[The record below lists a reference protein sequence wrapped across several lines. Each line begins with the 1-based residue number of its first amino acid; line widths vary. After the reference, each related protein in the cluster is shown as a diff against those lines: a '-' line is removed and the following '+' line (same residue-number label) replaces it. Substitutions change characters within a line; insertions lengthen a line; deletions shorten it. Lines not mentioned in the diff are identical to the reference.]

1 MGWLYIFRVVMDMQM
16 GVVSIIL
23 AVIFLSSSMPGTC
36 LCKIQNIRGISSK
49 TRMKFIEGKKLNKR
63 FLEMVQVTVPI
74 FLFWWILENVAVM
87 AQKPWFC
94 LIKKKM
100 TKIHVF
106 WPYLFNFSD
115 FIGLFHFLTFHYSWK
130 VMNSGSP

>member
-1 MGWLYIFRVVMDMQM
+1 MIYLGIFLDICIRVTHGMAIYIFLVQM

-74 FLFWWILENVAVM
+74 FLFW
-87 AQKPWFC
+87 
-94 LIKKKM
+94 
-100 TKIHVF
+100 
-106 WPYLFNFSD
+106 
-115 FIGLFHFLTFHYSWK
+115 
-130 VMNSGSP
+130 